1 MKNIKDILY
10 IHGYGSHGHTGEAME
25 KAFKENYNINVYHP
39 QFSPYY
45 KEARSQI
52 DEFLKSHKV
61 DLIIGTSLG
70 GFMTL
75 DTPGYFR
82 IAVNPVFNPYEALK
96 SIGVLVDIVNTYEI
110 PSVSLPQDFISKKIE
125 VYGVFG
131 GKDTVVDY
139 KDDFSRI
146 YNHNNMFFAPDME
159 HSMSDEDIEKYLFNV
174 VEHVD
179 KAISD
184 YKEFKLKNYGIL

>member
-1 MKNIKDILY
+1 MKNIRYILY
-10 IHGYGSHGHTGEAME
+10 IHGYGSHGHTGESME
-25 KAFKENYNINVYHP
+25 KFFKEKYGIIVYHP

-45 KEARSQI
+45 DKARIEI
-52 DEFLKSHKV
+52 DNFLKTHKI

-82 IAVNPVFNPYEALK
+82 IVVNPALDAYNALR
-96 SIGVLVDIVNTYEI
+96 SIGVSEDIVNTYEL
-110 PSVSLPQDFISKKIE
+110 PSVSLPKDLFSVKFG

-139 KDDFSRI
+139 KDEFYRI
-146 YNHNNMFFAPDME
+146 YNHNNMIIAPDME
-159 HSMSDEDIEKYLFNV
+159 HSMSDEDIKKYLFNV
-174 VEHVD
+174 VETVD

-184 YKEFKLKNYGIL
+184 YKEFKMKNYGIL